1 MQKPNKYAI
10 GLLSGTSIDGID
22 AVLADFSS
30 AQPQIVAVHS
40 HPFPEELQAELKQ
53 LAVEIN
59 GPSLMLTDIMRL
71 HGELS
76 IVFADAVHALLSQN
90 RCPHEL
96 IAGIGFHGQTVG
108 HHPEAEL
115 PWSLQLGD
123 ANRLSL
129 LTGLSVV
136 SGFRSMDIAAGGQGA
151 PLAPLLHRE
160 IFQASDTRTA
170 VVNIGGIANLSQA
183 DGSGFDTGPG
193 NCLLDA
199 WVLQN
204 KNQNYDPNG
213 SWAAS
218 GQANENL
225 ITTWLQDPYFQLS
238 PPKSTGTDYF
248 NLNWLAQ
255 YTPLDS
261 IPAADIQASLSELTA
276 RSIAA
281 SLEFSLTSSL
291 DSKRDITIAKLLVC
305 GGGAHNTDLMMRLQ
319 NLLPDVQVSTT
330 AVAGV
335 DPDWV
340 EGLLFAWLGW
350 QRLNNQAVDTRKIT
364 GAEKPLLLGAIY
376 QAVA

>member
-1 MQKPNKYAI
+1 MPKPNKYAI

-22 AVLADFSS
+22 VVLADFSHP
-30 AQPQIVAVHS
+30 QPLIVAVHS
-40 HPFPEELQAELKQ
+40 HTFPTELQAELKQ
-53 LAVEIN
+53 LAVKIHDSS
-59 GPSLMLTDIMRL
+59 PQLADIMRL

-76 IVFADAVHALLSQN
+76 LVFADAVNTLLSQN
-90 RCPHEL
+90 HCPTEL

-108 HHPEAEL
+108 HYPQAEMA
-115 PWSLQLGD
+115 WTLQLGD

-129 LTGLSVV
+129 LTGLPVV

-160 IFQASDTRTA
+160 IFQAGEICTA
-170 VVNIGGIANLSQA
+170 VVNIGGIANLSQP

-199 WVLQN
+199 WVMQN
-204 KNQNYDPNG
+204 KNKDYDPSG
-213 SWAAS
+213 AWAAS
-218 GQANENL
+218 GQVNENL
-225 ITTWLQDPYFQLS
+225 VTAWLEDPYFQLP

-248 NLNWLAQ
+248 NLRWLSRH
-255 YTPLDS
+255 TPLDTF
-261 IPAADIQASLSELTA
+261 PAADIQASLSELTA
-276 RSIAA
+276 RSIASA
-281 SLEFSLTSSL
+281 LGPEGDISS
-291 DSKRDITIAKLLVC
+291 TQLLVC
-305 GGGAHNTDLMMRLQ
+305 GGGAHNTDLMKRLQ
-319 NLLPDVQVSTT
+319 KLLPGINVAST

-350 QRLNNQAVDTRKIT
+350 QRLHNKLVDTREIT

-376 QAVA
+376 QANP

>member
-1 MQKPNKYAI
+1 MPKPNKYAI

-22 AVLADFSS
+22 VVLADFSS
-30 AQPQIVAVHS
+30 VPPQIVAVYS
-40 HPFPEELQAELKQ
+40 HPFPTGLQSELKQ

-59 GPSLMLTDIMRL
+59 DSSPQLTDIMRL

-76 IVFADAVHALLSQN
+76 IVFADAVNTLLGQN
-90 RCPHEL
+90 HCPREL

-108 HHPEAEL
+108 HQPKAEL

-160 IFQASDTRTA
+160 IFQAGNTSTA
-170 VVNIGGIANLSQA
+170 VVNIGGIANLSHPS
-183 DGSGFDTGPG
+183 GSGFDTGPG

-199 WVLQN
+199 WVLHN
-204 KNQNYDPNG
+204 KNQNYDQNG
-213 SWAAS
+213 VWAAS
-218 GQANENL
+218 GKTNENL
-225 ITTWLQDPYFQLS
+225 VAKWLNDPYFRLS

-248 NLNWLAQ
+248 NLTWLAQ
-255 YTPLDS
+255 HSPLDT
-261 IPAADIQASLSELTA
+261 IPAADIQASLAELTA
-276 RSIAA
+276 RSIA
-281 SLEFSLTSSL
+281 FSL
-291 DSKRDITIAKLLVC
+291 DSERGITIAKLLVC
-305 GGGAHNTDLMMRLQ
+305 GGGAHNTDLMKRLQ
-319 NLLPDVQVSTT
+319 NLLPDVNVTTT

-350 QRLNNQAVDTRKIT
+350 QRLNDKLVDTRKIT
-364 GAEKPLLLGAIY
+364 GAQKPLLLGAIY
-376 QAVA
+376 QAVL